1 MGETWYLAVDMQLFL
16 MAPFLIYPL
25 WRWKKVGLTL
35 LAFFTLG
42 ALAANFAVYAIYSF
56 PPSLMPTRM

>member
-16 MAPFLIYPL
+16 IAPLFIYPL
-25 WRWKKVGLTL
+25 WRWKKAGLAL
-35 LAFFTLG
+35 LVVFTLA
-42 ALAANFAVYAIYSF
+42 ALAANFAVYAIFSF